1 VIPARGLGSGLVL
14 AGVALIATC
23 YGLAR
28 FAYGLF
34 APQLVEEFSLSSGVA
49 GLIGGGS
56 YVGYCVAIGLST
68 ALTMRWG
75 PRPVAVLAGTVAT
88 LGIAVVALAQAP
100 AALAVGVLVAG
111 CSTGIA
117 SPPLAAAVARWVR
130 ESVRDTAQTVVNA
143 GTGVG
148 VLISGPVALLL
159 LDQWRV
165 AWGLFALLAAA
176 VTVWVAVVVPSTAL
190 GTDPRG
196 EDHPP
201 EVGSP
206 GVAGLVLAGFA
217 MGLSSIAVWTFG
229 QELVGARTRAVW
241 VAPVVWMVI
250 GAAGV
255 GGAFAGPIIGRFG
268 LRVSWAGLMVLMAGG
283 TAGLAAGAGLPAAA
297 MAAGAVFGAAYIAL
311 TGVLLVWATRTYGT
325 RPTLGVGLVFFM
337 IAAGQAVGA
346 PLAGVGADQLSL
358 PTVFVASAVVA
369 LAAALLLGP
378 TSNPRVRSRRRQH
391 SPR

>member
-1 VIPARGLGSGLVL
+1 MRGLGSGLVL

-34 APQLVEEFSLSSGVA
+34 APKLVEEFSLSSGLA

-68 ALTMRWG
+68 ALTMQWG
-75 PRPVAVLAGTVAT
+75 SRTVAVLAGIVAT
-88 LGIAVVALAQAP
+88 LGIAVVAVAQSP
-100 AALAVGVLVAG
+100 LALAVGVVVAG

-130 ESVRDTAQTVVNA
+130 EGVRDTAQTVVNA

-159 LDQWRV
+159 LDRWRW
-165 AWGLFALLAAA
+165 AWGLFALVAAA
-176 VTVWVAVVVPSTAL
+176 VTVWVAVVVPSGGPVTSRDEEA
-190 GTDPRG
+190 
-196 EDHPP
+196 H
-201 EVGSP
+201 SP
-206 GVAGLVLAGFA
+206 GFRTRGVAGLVLAGFA

-229 QELVGARTRAVW
+229 QELVGTNTRAMW
-241 VAPVVWMVI
+241 VAPVVWTVI

-268 LRVSWAGLMVLMAGG
+268 LRVSWAGLMVLMAAG
-283 TAGLAAGAGLPAAA
+283 TAGLAGGAGLPAAA

-311 TGVLLVWATRTYGT
+311 TGVLLVWATRIYST
-325 RPTLGVGLVFFM
+325 RPTLGGGLVFFM

-346 PLAGVGADQLSL
+346 PLVGVGADEFTL
-358 PTVFVASAVVA
+358 PTVFVASALVA
-369 LAAALLLGP
+369 LAGALVLGP
-378 TSNPRVRSRRRQH
+378 PGNSRAGSGHRLH
-391 SPR
+391 SSR